1 MSSRYLART
10 AGVAAF
16 ALICAIAGAVP
27 AAADPAGPAAS
38 PRVLAA
44 MQRDLALTAAQ
55 AAQRVAADAAG
66 SDAADSFRDRLGGS
80 YAGAWLQDGH
90 LVVASTDA
98 AAEPMIRAGG
108 AEPRTVARSE
118 GDLDDVQAALDA
130 AAPSAGRQIAS
141 WYVDA
146 VTNSVVVTTT
156 DEGAAWSWVSGAR
169 VDRAPVRVQRVAAAP
184 RLFADLVG
192 GQALLAQAGGRCSIG
207 FSARSADAA
216 FVLTAGHCTRLG
228 GNWAGANGVRIGAV
242 AASDFPGDDFG
253 AIRVDN
259 TAAWTPTDEVAESM
273 PVTGSRVA
281 AVGAAVCRSGS
292 TTGLQ
297 CGVIT
302 ARNASVNYGS
312 GTIVRGLTG
321 TTACAE
327 PGDSGGSFVSGA
339 QAQGFTSGGSGNC
352 TTGGQTFFQPVDE
365 ALERY
370 GLTLVTG

>member
-1 MSSRYLART
+1 MSSSRS
-10 AGVAAF
+10 
-16 ALICAIAGAVP
+16 ALRAAGAAALAALCALAGAAP
-27 AAADPAGPAAS
+27 AAADPAAGAS
-38 PRVLAA
+38 AQVLAA
-44 MQRDLALTAAQ
+44 MQRDLHLDAAG
-55 AAQRVAADAAG
+55 AQRRVAADAAG
-66 SDAADSFRDRLGGS
+66 SDEVDALRARLGDS
-80 YAGAWLQDGH
+80 YAGAWLQDGA

-98 AAEPMIRAGG
+98 ADAPVIRAGG
-108 AEPRTVARSE
+108 AQPRLVARSQ

-130 AAPSAGRQIAS
+130 AAASAGHQIAS

-146 VTNSVVVTTT
+146 LTNSVVVTAT
-156 DEGAAWSWVSGAR
+156 DEGAAWSWVRGAR
-169 VDRAPVRVQRVAAAP
+169 VDGAPVRVQRVADAP
-184 RLFADLVG
+184 RLLSDLVG
-192 GQALLAQAGGRCSIG
+192 GQALLARAGGRCSIG
-207 FSARSADAA
+207 FSARSGAA
-216 FVLTAGHCTRLG
+216 EFVLTAGHCTALG
-228 GNWAGANGVRIGAV
+228 GDWAGPDGVLIGPV
-242 AASDFPGDDFG
+242 AASDFPDDDFG

-259 TAAWTPTDEVAESM
+259 TAAWTPTARVAESM

-312 GTIVRGLTG
+312 GNVVRGMTA

-352 TTGGQTFFQPVDE
+352 RAGGQTFFQPVGE
-365 ALERY
+365 ALDRY
-370 GLTLVTG
+370 GLALVTG